1 MSVKMSF
8 ELFREF
14 IMKLFIFSNKLS
26 TKLNS
31 ETKFYVDFKKYE
43 ASVRQRAFF
52 LGYNIVSSI
61 ETMCCTILLN
71 VSYTSKRLN

>member
-1 MSVKMSF
+1 MKLDCPEKMTCVWLRMSVKMSF

-31 ETKFYVDFKKYE
+31 ETKFYVDFK
-43 ASVRQRAFF
+43 
-52 LGYNIVSSI
+52 
-61 ETMCCTILLN
+61 LL
-71 VSYTSKRLN
+71 TFGQLIKKTL